1 MIVATSAV
9 THSLAVIAPVIT
21 IFQALAQ
28 AGRIR
33 STGAKGVSLATW
45 LLSAFVAQIWLCYGF
60 VFHVPAEVFANV
72 PCLIVASAVA
82 FLAAKSQQRI
92 AQSVSGYLGLSLITV
107 ISTFIGTFH
116 QLRWIMASVAVA
128 SSIIIYL
135 PQLALVIRPKDLTG
149 VSAISWFT
157 ACITAMCWLVYGFL
171 IHQPAVAVPSF
182 VMLPSAMVILVQVL
196 RHRIKND
203 PRRGLQAPIL
213 E

>member
-1 MIVATSAV
+1 MFVATSVV

-28 AGRIR
+28 AARIR

-72 PCLIVASAVA
+72 PCLIVASGVA
-82 FLAAKSQQRI
+82 FLAAKSQERLARSI
-92 AQSVSGYLGLSLITV
+92 TGYAALSTITV
-107 ISTFIGTFH
+107 IATFIGTFH
-116 QLRWIMASVAVA
+116 ALRWIMASVAVA

-157 ACITAMCWLVYGFL
+157 ACITALCWLIYGFL

-182 VMLPSAMVILVQVL
+182 VMLPSALIILIQVL

-203 PRRGLQAPIL
+203 PKHGLQAPIL